1 MTKKDLC
8 IKIAGE
14 AGQGIN
20 IAALFLA
27 RAFTRRG
34 LHVFLLTENPN
45 SIKLEHA
52 WCSIR
57 VSPDLLY
64 AQSYEVD
71 ILVALDRDSILK
83 HSRELSAGGILV
95 WDGEGIPLEEKDK
108 RADIRYCSVP
118 FESLIKTLGV
128 SPLQRNII
136 AMGAVLALVGDELG
150 LFREIIQ
157 EQFSRKG
164 NDVVT
169 QNNAALEAGFS
180 HVSKTCQMCLGKKLI
195 SQNTNRRMFLNGNE
209 AISAGAI
216 KAGCKFIA
224 AYPMTPASSILHFLA
239 SKETDYNIVVKHAE
253 DEIAAMNMAIGA
265 NFTGVRAMTATSG
278 GGFCLM
284 AEAFGLAAQSETPL
298 VVVLAQR
305 PGPATGQPTH
315 TSQTEL
321 EFALHASQGEFP
333 RIILA
338 PGDAQECFLET
349 FNAFNLAERFQIPII
364 ILTDKYLAESFTTQ
378 ERFDETSLRIDRGK
392 LLTQEQL
399 NADGDYKRYADSA
412 DGVSARALPGMINGL
427 HVATSYEHDEYGYYL
442 EDPVGVQRM
451 IDKRFAKNKSLVGVL
466 PEPNLYGPVQAAVTL
481 VGWGST
487 KNPCLEAM
495 QMLEQEGISVNFLHY
510 VYLWPFPKQTTE
522 TILKQAKKILGVE
535 GNKTGQLMR
544 LIKTETG
551 VEISNRFLKY
561 DGQPFYPI
569 EIYRKVK
576 ETLL

>member
-1 MTKKDLC
+1 MKKDLC
-8 IKIAGE
+8 ITIAGE

-20 IAALFLA
+20 VSALFLA
-27 RAFTRRG
+27 RAFIRRG
-34 LHVFLLTENPN
+34 LYAFLLTENPN

-57 VSPDLLY
+57 VSQEMIY
-64 AQSYEVD
+64 AQSHEVD

-83 HSRELSAGGILV
+83 HSRELSSGGILV

-128 SPLQRNII
+128 SPLQRNIV
-136 AMGAVLALVGDELG
+136 AMGAVLALVGDELS
-150 LFREIIQ
+150 LIKEIIQ

-164 NDVVT
+164 NDVVAH
-169 QNNAALEAGFS
+169 NNAALEAGFS
-180 HVSKTCQMCLGKKLI
+180 HVSKTCQICLGEKLI

-239 SKETDYNIVVKHAE
+239 AKENDYTIVVKHAE

-265 NFTGVRAMTATSG
+265 NFAGVRAMTATSG

-284 AEAFGLAAQSETPL
+284 TEALGLAAQSETPL

-305 PGPATGQPTH
+305 PGPSTGQPTH

-321 EFALHASQGEFP
+321 EFALHSSQGEFP
-333 RIILA
+333 RVIIA
-338 PGDAQECFLET
+338 PGDAQECFFET
-349 FNAFNLAERFQIPII
+349 FNAFNLAERFQVPVI
-364 ILTDKYLAESFTTQ
+364 ILTDKYLAESYSAQ
-378 ERFDETSLRIDRGK
+378 EVFDDKSLRIDRGK
-392 LLTQEQL
+392 LLNQEQL
-399 NADGDYKRYADSA
+399 NAAGIYKRYAESS
-412 DGVSARALPGMINGL
+412 DGVSARALPGMMNGL
-427 HVATSYEHDEYGYYL
+427 HVATSYEHDEFGYYL
-442 EDPVGVQRM
+442 EDLDGVQRM
-451 IDKRFAKNKSLVGVL
+451 SDKRFAKNQVMANIV
-466 PEPNLYGPVQAAVTL
+466 PQPRLYGPAKAELTFVA
-481 VGWGST
+481 WGSS

-495 QMLEQEGISVNFLHY
+495 RMLEQDGIPVNFLHY
-510 VYLWPFPKQTTE
+510 VYLWPFPAQATE
-522 TILKQAKKILGVE
+522 TMLKNVKKTLIVE

-544 LIKTETG
+544 LIRTETG
-551 VEISNRFLKY
+551 IVINESLLVYN
-561 DGQPFYPI
+561 GQPIYPI
-569 EIYRKVK
+569 DIYQKVK
-576 ETLL
+576 KALA